1 MTTLDA
7 RLRQLVTAEPQ
18 VVRHHDREF
27 VLTLSHETSGST
39 SAVYAVSEGDQLL
52 GYVTDDG
59 GRRYGA
65 LKARLWG
72 TGMPLSVKT
81 VEQALDVVGG

>member
-7 RLRQLVTAEPQ
+7 RLHQLVSAEPQ
-18 VVRHHDREF
+18 TVRHHDRDF
-27 VLTLSHETSGST
+27 VLTLSHEKAGSV
-39 SAVYAVSEGDQLL
+39 SAVYAVTEGDQLL

>member
-7 RLRQLVTAEPQ
+7 RLHQLVTAEPRT
-18 VVRHHDREF
+18 VRHHDRDF
-27 VLTLSHETSGST
+27 VLSLSHERAGSVT
-39 SAVYAVSEGDQLL
+39 AVYAVTEGDQLL

-72 TGMPLSVKT
+72 TGMPLSVRT